1 MTVLNDDV
9 PGWMSP
15 MAMSYSLNPAGILD
29 SLRAGDRI
37 TATVRGGDFSTLY
50 GVERVPPQ

>member
-1 MTVLNDDV
+1 VLNDDV